1 MKIDLKQND
10 KSLRHPAPQRGK
22 ALYGSDLMI
31 DLIADMGAEYVF
43 LNPGSSFRGLHDS
56 LVNYHGNR
64 APEVV
69 LVTHEMIA
77 VAMAHGYW
85 KATKKPAVCMLH
97 NLVGLMNGSMAIFNA
112 FCDQVPLLIYGG
124 SGPADPKDRRYI
136 DWAHSANTQGDLVR
150 SYVKWTDEP
159 ATLEATLDAMALAQ
173 RKALTAPQGPVY
185 ISIDAGQQEL
195 EAGDLTAPDPHL
207 PRYSQ
212 PAPVWPHPDAVR
224 AVADLLMSCN
234 QPLVIGGRFGR
245 DHGVSADMAR
255 LVDLTGAGYID
266 ERSANVCLATRHP
279 GNLTGDRG
287 FRGLADAILC
297 FDVQDLTGAIGGYGS
312 KRSAVMGVGAAAKGA
327 TVVDISLNDQFGNSW
342 SRIGGPTPPL
352 DLQIAAD
359 PALALKALVAEL
371 ESRAAGPHN
380 LGDRQALVSERHVAT
395 RAKQA
400 ETLKKRWDESPI
412 ALERLT
418 HDVFQAVKGDDWVL
432 TTRNHRTW
440 PEGYWEFTASG
451 QYLGSDG
458 GGGVGYGPGAAIGAA
473 MGLKGTGKLP
483 VALIGDGDFMMT
495 AGAIW
500 TGVHHRAPL
509 LMVIQNNRSW
519 GNDEL
524 HQREIAALRGR
535 SPATAHIGQTTL
547 DPEVDICGVAR
558 SFGAIA
564 IGPVTDPAELPDALA
579 RAAQMVR
586 DGALVVV
593 EVITALE

>member
-1 MKIDLKQND
+1 MTIDMKQND

-85 KATKKPAVCMLH
+85 KATGKPAVCMLH

-173 RKALTAPQGPVY
+173 RKALTAPPGPVY

-207 PRYSQ
+207 PRYSR
-212 PAPVWPHPDAVR
+212 PAPVWPRPDAVR
-224 AVADLLMSCN
+224 AVADLLMSCT

-245 DHGVSADMAR
+245 DPGIGADMAR
-255 LVDLTGAGYID
+255 LVDLAGAGYID

-327 TVVDISLNDQFGNSW
+327 TVVDISLNDHFGNSW

-380 LGDRQALVSERHVAT
+380 LADRQALVADRHAAL
-395 RAKQA
+395 RDKQA
-400 ETLKKRWDESPI
+400 KTLTKRWDESPI

-418 HDVFQAVKGDDWVL
+418 HELFQAVKADDWVV
-432 TTRNHRTW
+432 TVRNHRTW
-440 PEGYWEFTASG
+440 PEGYWEFTGSG

-535 SPATAHIGQTTL
+535 SPQTAHIGQTTL

-558 SFGAIA
+558 SFGAVA
-564 IGPVTDPAELPDALA
+564 IGPVTNPADLPDALA
-579 RAAQMVR
+579 CAAQMVR